1 MYKKKTLANRKHRKR
16 KVRLKAKLKALKT
29 KGASK

>member
-1 MYKKKTLANRKHRKR
+1 MYKKAKNALVKHKKRKR
-16 KVRLKAKLKALKT
+16 RLKAKLKALKT

>member
-1 MYKKKTLANRKHRKR
+1 MYKKRMLAMRKHKKR
-16 KVRLKAKLKALKT
+16 KARIKAKLKALKT

>member
-1 MYKKKTLANRKHRKR
+1 MYKKAKNALVKHKKR
-16 KVRLKAKLKALKT
+16 KNRLKAKLRAMKT